1 MPSMNLAEF
10 QQRRDAWESLGSYLL
25 SREEVEK
32 FDDFFAHD
40 EQANQF
46 RSNGFIRAQAGDYSQ
61 YETVEPLLKGYLG
74 AKKCYDLFDRY
85 KGDASDP
92 QLQQEL
98 KERLMEADLRTGFA
112 MGGKDPKDSV
122 SLFLRECERIA
133 NRQMLMQ
140 TLEEPDANAKLR
152 LLNQF
157 EREEPATAQQNLE
170 AALNKDL
177 EQRVEIAK
185 VLFMNHLGKFQ
196 VYDSKQRPME
206 MNENISEVYAHGGR
220 TMFILPAGANQKQVM
235 DGIQGAQPEQSGL
248 ESRSFATHDVEAR
261 TFKSNGSIASEAK
274 ELKVGG
280 LNTFSPFRHKGMDA
294 SIGGLGQIGPNGK
307 AITADGTN
315 GHMFMHLAEGKENTC
330 GMMLVGFE
338 NSGPGKK
345 GRLGSTHDAS
355 AKKAGSSTF
364 LSDKSCVGA
373 ERGGRVVDLSGLSGE
388 ELAGMLNQFET
399 RYREAARAAQSGDTA
414 LLDACNDLLT
424 GKQMSV
430 GQVKGMLQ
438 SLQVPENQIG
448 IVDQARAGHPKVEGY
463 KPIAPEE
470 SAAIPMKLSENPQK
484 KPFRVTECEGLV
496 RPEPPAVMKKPS
508 LWQRLLHQITFHSKN
523 SYVSQYKEYQRTI
536 SDRMEAY
543 KNSLQEYHN
552 NLEALERGE
561 NPGGL
566 RDAYQRAVEQ
576 AERRFGPTERRAEP
590 PQQQQEQ
597 VRTNVQT
604 ASREV
609 TEQLENALLDKLL
622 EGAFPKNATKD
633 AQENLR
639 EQFRGHIRETE
650 GYNRMI
656 RSGDG
661 NISRILSD
669 PQKMEM
675 VYGDVLNGIMGK
687 MEQNKPSR
695 QNDAPQRT
703 NEMEM
708 QKSESGP
715 RVMGG

>member
-1 MPSMNLAEF
+1 
-10 QQRRDAWESLGSYLL
+10 
-25 SREEVEK
+25 
-32 FDDFFAHD
+32 
-40 EQANQF
+40 
-46 RSNGFIRAQAGDYSQ
+46 
-61 YETVEPLLKGYLG
+61 
-74 AKKCYDLFDRY
+74 
-85 KGDASDP
+85 
-92 QLQQEL
+92 
-98 KERLMEADLRTGFA
+98 
-112 MGGKDPKDSV
+112 
-122 SLFLRECERIA
+122 
-133 NRQMLMQ
+133 
-140 TLEEPDANAKLR
+140 
-152 LLNQF
+152 
-157 EREEPATAQQNLE
+157 
-170 AALNKDL
+170 
-177 EQRVEIAK
+177 
-185 VLFMNHLGKFQ
+185 
-196 VYDSKQRPME
+196 
-206 MNENISEVYAHGGR
+206 
-220 TMFILPAGANQKQVM
+220 
-235 DGIQGAQPEQSGL
+235 
-248 ESRSFATHDVEAR
+248 
-261 TFKSNGSIASEAK
+261 
-274 ELKVGG
+274 
-280 LNTFSPFRHKGMDA
+280 
-294 SIGGLGQIGPNGK
+294 
-307 AITADGTN
+307 
-315 GHMFMHLAEGKENTC
+315 
-330 GMMLVGFE
+330 
-338 NSGPGKK
+338 
-345 GRLGSTHDAS
+345 
-355 AKKAGSSTF
+355 
-364 LSDKSCVGA
+364 
-373 ERGGRVVDLSGLSGE
+373 VVDLSGLSGE

-448 IVDQARAGHPKVEGY
+448 IVDQARAGHPKAEGY
-463 KPIAPEE
+463 KAIAPEE
-470 SAAIPMKLSENPQK
+470 NAAIPMKRSENPQK

-543 KNSLQEYHN
+543 KSSLQEYHN

-566 RDAYQRAVEQ
+566 REAYQRAVEQ

-597 VRTNVQT
+597 VRANVQA

-609 TEQLENALLDKLL
+609 AQQLENALLDKLL

-633 AQENLR
+633 AQENLK

-695 QNDAPQRT
+695 QNDAPQKT

-708 QKSESGP
+708 QKSENAP